1 MKKRN
6 NLLYFVAFVLS
17 IMLLTSCCAAMK
29 RPMNILESASI
40 EEPLARGGADIEIG
54 NISGGIGVT
63 AEIINVG
70 NETADAN
77 WSITVTVITGIILT
91 GALTEGSGL
100 EIAAGEMET
109 VGSGIII
116 GLGSVQIVVTAEIPG
131 DSAEE
136 TVSGFVL
143 ILFLLNV
150 G

>member
-17 IMLLTSCCAAMK
+17 TLLITSCCTAMK
-29 RPMNILESASI
+29 RPMNTLESTTI
-40 EEPLARGGADIEIG
+40 TEPLGRPGADIEIG
-54 NISGGIGVT
+54 NISGGVGVT

-77 WSITVTVITGIILT
+77 WSITVTVITGFILT
-91 GALTEGSGL
+91 GAITEGSGL

-116 GLGSVQIVVTAEIPG
+116 GLGSVQITVTAEIPG
-131 DSAEE
+131 DSAEK
-136 TVSGFVL
+136 TANGFVL